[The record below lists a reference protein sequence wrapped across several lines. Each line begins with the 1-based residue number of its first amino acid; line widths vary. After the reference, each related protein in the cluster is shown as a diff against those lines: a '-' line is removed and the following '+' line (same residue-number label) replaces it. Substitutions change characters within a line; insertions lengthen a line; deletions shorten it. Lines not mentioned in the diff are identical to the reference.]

1 MRSDSYSNKR
11 TTSSKPGSSDRPKS
25 GKPGGTRYGKSGY
38 NKSGSDKSGNGRSRK
53 AVKPGSGAYSYKR
66 IEREKQ
72 LPPDPAEIR
81 DILGIVSAFRISKL
95 TPIGAYLS
103 PISNTPE
110 TDKATNKDSEFTEVS
125 EATETAKVGRI
136 SGNFEILLPKNEMTG
151 HEFRRGSIVEAYLY
165 LDSED
170 RPIATLNAPALSIG
184 GLALLKCS
192 ETTQMGAFLDWGLMK
207 ELFLPFKEQTYRVK
221 KGDNVLVTLYLD
233 KSSRLCASMKI
244 YKLLKTDSPYN
255 ANDHVEGFVYELS
268 EEHGAYVAVD
278 NIYSALIPKRELV
291 KKVKIGETLNLRVSK
306 VLADGKLE
314 LAMREQ
320 SHLQLSDDCDII
332 YNELKAS
339 TKGFLPYHD
348 KTESLI
354 IKNKFN
360 MSKIAFKRAI
370 GHLYKQGLITIK
382 EDGIYL
388 SE

>member
-1 MRSDSYSNKR
+1 MRSDSNSNKR
-11 TTSSKPGSSDRPKS
+11 TTFPKTGSSKRSGYDRS
-25 GKPGGTRYGKSGY
+25 GRTGYGKSV
-38 NKSGSDKSGNGRSRK
+38 SDKSGNYRSGK
-53 AVKPGSGAYSYKR
+53 SVKTGSSSAGYKYH
-66 IEREKQ
+66 EKEKQ

-103 PISNTPE
+103 PISDAPE
-110 TDKATNKDSEFTEVS
+110 IETETTKDSKFLK
-125 EATETAKVGRI
+125 TANTF
-136 SGNFEILLPKNEMTG
+136 GNLEILLPKNEMTG
-151 HEFRRGSIVEAYLY
+151 REFRRGSIVEAYLY

-170 RPIATLNAPALSIG
+170 RPIATLNAPSLSIG
-184 GLALLKCS
+184 GLALLPCS
-192 ETTQMGAFLDWGLMK
+192 ETTQMGAFLNWGLMK

-278 NIYSALIPKRELV
+278 SIYSALIPKRELV

-320 SHLQLSDDCDII
+320 AHVQLNDDCDKI

-370 GHLYKQGLITIK
+370 GHLYKQGMIVIK

-388 SE
+388 PD